1 MTNGHVRLG
10 KHFCVSQIRV
20 RAPPRIRME
29 ARIGE
34 QLSSNILKV
43 NLPEN
48 FTTLITIYKE
58 ALKSLPDI
66 THSSHHGTEPT
77 LLFDDLWL
85 P

>member
-1 MTNGHVRLG
+1 MMHA
-10 KHFCVSQIRV
+10 FCS
-20 RAPPRIRME
+20 
-29 ARIGE
+29 
-34 QLSSNILKV
+34 

-48 FTTLITIYKE
+48 LTTLITIYSYKE